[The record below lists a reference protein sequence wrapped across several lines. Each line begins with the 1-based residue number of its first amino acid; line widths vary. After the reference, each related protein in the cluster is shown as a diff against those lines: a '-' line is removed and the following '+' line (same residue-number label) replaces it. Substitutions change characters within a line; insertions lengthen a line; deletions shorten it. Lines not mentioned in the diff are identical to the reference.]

1 MLKRGWV
8 WGLVLGVLAGSPAL
22 GPSPPRELVQREVVI
37 TDDNANEVQVLRVAY
52 GMPLTLTFSQPLRPG
67 AMLADNDG
75 SFAVPQQKRSSLLIY
90 ALRDLKRGAMTTLT
104 VSLEDGTTLV
114 FKLISDRKV
123 ADVRVH
129 VDVDLVRRATV
140 ESPAVLKAL
149 NDELQAQLDVCHSM
163 AGEAGIRKV
172 AALARQQDARTAA
185 AFTVERRRARRID
198 KQSRLL
204 VETETLYRLFE
215 HSYLV
220 LSIKNRHPNQVW
232 VLDAPRLESKG
243 RAGLRNVE
251 IVTYDLERQQLAPDE
266 TLKMVIVFRTPPD
279 GEVEQ
284 LIVHLRE
291 KNGSRHVALAGVQ
304 L

>member
-1 MLKRGWV
+1 MLNLKTSWC
-8 WGLVLGVLAGSPAL
+8 LVCAL
-22 GPSPPRELVQREVVI
+22 FVATTVDAASQPRELVQREVVI
-37 TDDNANEVQVLRVAY
+37 TDDNANEVQALRVAY
-52 GMPLTLTFSQPLRPG
+52 GMPLTLTFSQPLKPG
-67 AMLADNDG
+67 AILADNDG

-140 ESPAVLKAL
+140 ESPVVLKAL
-149 NDELQAQLDVCHSM
+149 NDELQSELDACHSM
-163 AGEAGIRKV
+163 AGDAGIRKV
-172 AALARQQDARTAA
+172 ASLALQQDAKKAA
-185 AFTVERRRARRID
+185 AFTVERRRTRRID

-220 LSIKNRHPNQVW
+220 LNVKNRHPNQVW
-232 VLDAPRLESKG
+232 VLDEAELQSKG
-243 RAGLRNVE
+243 RGGVRSME
-251 IVTYDLERQQLAPDE
+251 IVSYELERQQLAPDE
-266 TLKMVIVFRTPPD
+266 TLKMVIVFRTPPE
-279 GEVEQ
+279 GEAEQ

-291 KNGSRHVALAGVQ
+291 KNGSRHVELAGVQ

>member
-1 MLKRGWV
+1 MSKQGWV
-8 WGLVLGVLAGSPAL
+8 WAVVLAL
-22 GPSPPRELVQREVVI
+22 LVGPPSLASTHGRELVQREVVI
-37 TDDNANEVQVLRVAY
+37 TDDNADEVQVLRVAY

-90 ALRDLKRGAMTTLT
+90 ALRDLRRGAMTTLT

-149 NDELQAQLDVCHSM
+149 NDELRSELDACHSM

-172 AALARQQDARTAA
+172 AALALQQDAGKSA

-204 VETETLYRLFE
+204 VETETLYRLFD

-220 LSIKNRHPNQVW
+220 LSVKNRHPNQVW
-232 VLDAPRLESKG
+232 VMDAPRLEAKG
-243 RAGLRNVE
+243 PGGMRGLE
-251 IVTYDLERQQLAPDE
+251 IFTYDVERQQLAPDE
-266 TLKMVIVFRTPPD
+266 TLKMVIVFKSPPE
-279 GEVEQ
+279 GVVEQ
-284 LIVHLRE
+284 LVVHLRE
-291 KNGSRHVALAGVQ
+291 KNGSRHVALAGVR